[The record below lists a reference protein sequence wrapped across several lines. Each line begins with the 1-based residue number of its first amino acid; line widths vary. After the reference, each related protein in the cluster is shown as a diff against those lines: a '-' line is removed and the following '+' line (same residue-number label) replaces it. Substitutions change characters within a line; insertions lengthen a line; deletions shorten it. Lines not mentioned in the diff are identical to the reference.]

1 MTIAEL
7 KKEMPSLDEILDAAE
22 KHIDACD
29 EEGHP
34 YSDKYDAKAAFVNGA
49 EWLKEKIVK

>member
-1 MTIAEL
+1 
-7 KKEMPSLDEILDAAE
+7 MPSLDEILDAAE